1 MTTESKACGNDLL
14 YEAQNGIGILT
25 LNRPHRRNA
34 TTFAMYNKIK
44 QICARA
50 GTNDDPDMLKVIIFK
65 GAGDAAF
72 AAGTDISQFKSF
84 SGEDDAIAYEQMI
97 EAGLHEIEYCEVP
110 TIAALNGFVTGGGAA
125 IAASCS
131 LRIGSRSVKVGVPI
145 AKTLGNC
152 VAISNLKRLIALIG
166 EARTAHILLTAQ
178 LIDAE
183 DAKSAG
189 FITELLE
196 DQSQVEARA
205 LELATSM
212 TQSAPLTI
220 KATLNGIR
228 RLREATPL
236 PDDHDL
242 IKMCF
247 GSNDFKE
254 GITAFFE
261 KRPAEWAGK

>member
-1 MTTESKACGNDLL
+1 MTSRTDAGENELLFKAD
-14 YEAQNGIGILT
+14 NGIGILT

-34 TTFAMYNKIK
+34 LTFAMYEQIK
-44 QICARA
+44 QICGRA
-50 GTNDDPDMLKVIIFK
+50 GTDDDPDKLRVIIFK

-72 AAGTDISQFKSF
+72 AAGTDISQFKNF

-97 EAGLHEIEYCEVP
+97 EAVLHEIEYCEVP

-152 VAISNLKRLIALIG
+152 LAIANLKRFIALIG

-183 DAKSAG
+183 NAKLAG

-196 DQSQVEARA
+196 GQSQVETRA
-205 LELATSM
+205 MELAKSV

-220 KATLNGIR
+220 KATLTGIR

-261 KRPAEWAGK
+261 KRPAEWTGK